1 MTTYSKVILKNG
13 KDEALKRF
21 HLWIFSGAIQRIE
34 GNVTDGSIVEVYSS
48 RNEFLC
54 MGHYNDGSIAVRIF
68 SFEKTDPDKEFWVKK
83 LSAALNYREKLGLT
97 DNNKTNAYRLIFGEG
112 DGLPGL
118 IIDYYNGTAII
129 QCHSYGMY
137 LHHQIISES
146 LIEIYGKRLNAVY
159 LKSRES
165 LPSKFADE
173 VIDQYLYKN
182 EEPDHIILEN
192 GLKFYIDWEKGQ
204 KTGFF
209 IDQRENREILLKF
222 SKNRSV
228 LNTFCYTGGFSVYA
242 LHAGAALVHSVDSSA
257 SAIELT
263 DNNVALNGF
272 GESLHKLFKMD
283 VMDFLVHSQDTYDV
297 IILDPPAYAK
307 HLKTRH
313 KAMQGY
319 RRLNETAL
327 SKINKGGFLFTF
339 SCSQVVDSQ
348 LFRSTIQAAAI
359 QSKRNVR
366 IVAQLSQPADH
377 PINAF
382 HPESEYLKGLVLF
395 VE

>member
-1 MTTYSKVILKNG
+1 MTTFPKVILRHG
-13 KDEALKRF
+13 KDEAVKRF
-21 HLWIFSGAIQRIE
+21 HLWIFSGAIIKTE
-34 GNVTDGSIVEVYSS
+34 GNITEGCVVEVFSS

-68 SFEKTDPDKEFWVKK
+68 SFEQENPDKDFFIRKFQ
-83 LSAALNYREKLGLT
+83 SAYNYREKLGLT
-97 DNNKTNAYRLIFGEG
+97 YNEATNAYRLIFGEG

-118 IIDYYNGTAII
+118 IIDYYNGTAVI
-129 QCHSYGMY
+129 QCHSYGMF
-137 LHHQIISES
+137 LHHPLFSEA
-146 LIEIYGKRLNAVY
+146 LQEIYGDKLKAVY
-159 LKSRES
+159 LKSNET

-173 VIDQYLYKN
+173 AVDQYIFQK
-182 EEPDHIILEN
+182 EEPVHIINEN
-192 GLKFYIDWEKGQ
+192 GLKFQVDWESGQ

-209 IDQRENREILLKF
+209 IDQRVNRQMLSQFCKD
-222 SKNRSV
+222 KSV

-242 LHAGAALVHSVDSSA
+242 LQAGAAMVHSVDSSA
-257 SAIELT
+257 KAIDLT
-263 DNNVALNGF
+263 DKNVLLNGYD
-272 GESLHKLFKMD
+272 ETKHKSFKMD
-283 VMDFLVHSQDTYDV
+283 VMDYLTHTDTLYDV
-297 IILDPPAYAK
+297 IVLDPPAYAK

-327 SKINKGGFLFTF
+327 NKIKSGGFLITF

-348 LFRSTIQAAAI
+348 LFRSTVIAAAI
-359 QSKRNVR
+359 QSQRKVR

-382 HPESEYLKGLVLF
+382 HPESEYLKGLILF